1 METAIMG
8 RPKVDLDTLTD
19 VALAARI
26 VIGDVNAATIVV
38 QRNNQRLFRAALS
51 ILSSRSE
58 AEDALQSAYVRAF
71 AGMAEFGGRSSL
83 STWLTRIV
91 INEALGRLRAA
102 RRRKACFD
110 GNSVL
115 VLDEY
120 RDKLMR
126 GSTAGGSPEYVL
138 AHQQLRQILESA
150 IAALPLDF
158 RLVFVLR
165 DIEGLSIEEA
175 AAALEVPQAT
185 VKTRHLRARRR
196 LQKLLD
202 PEIRTALQGTFPF
215 AGEDCQALTA
225 RLMQQFRTNPQLIAM
240 ERQEDD
246 RVAK

>member
-1 METAIMG
+1 MG
-8 RPKVDLDTLTD
+8 RPKVDLDDLTD
-19 VALAARI
+19 MALAARI
-26 VIGDVNAATIVV
+26 VIGDADAATIVV
-38 QRNNQRLFRAALS
+38 QRNNQCLFRAALS
-51 ILSSRSE
+51 ILSNRAE
-58 AEDALQSAYVRAF
+58 AEDVLQSAYLRAF
-71 AGMAEFGGRSSL
+71 SGMADFGGRSSL

-102 RRRKACFD
+102 RRREACFD

-126 GSTAGGSPEYVL
+126 GSTGGGSPDRVL
-138 AHQQLRQILESA
+138 AHQQLRQMLESA
-150 IAALPLDF
+150 IAALPRDF

-165 DIEGLSIEEA
+165 DIEGMSVEQA
-175 AAALEVPQAT
+175 ATALDVPQAT
-185 VKTRHLRARRR
+185 IKTRHLRARRR
-196 LQKLLD
+196 LRKLLD

-215 AGEDCQALTA
+215 AGGDCEALTA
-225 RLMQQFRTNPQLIAM
+225 RVMQQFLKKPQLITM